1 MNVYND
7 IIEILRQQLNVPVHA
22 VNINSDIFRDLG
34 ADSLDAVE
42 IIMHCEEKFKIT
54 ILEEDTEKLYTVGD
68 LVSYIMNQL
77 DVQKV
82 GRSKFRRNQIQI
94 TESGEIF
101 EK

>member
-1 MNVYND
+1 MNVYNE

-22 VNINSDIFRDLG
+22 VNINSNISRDLG

-54 ILEEDTEKLYTVGD
+54 ILEEEAEKLGTVGD
-68 LVSYIMNQL
+68 LVSYIMNRL
-77 DVQKV
+77 GVQNV
-82 GRSKFRRNQIQI
+82 GSSKFRRNRTQI

-101 EK
+101 ER

>member
-1 MNVYND
+1 MDVFNELK
-7 IIEILRQQLNVPVHA
+7 EILRQQLNVAVHTINLRT
-22 VNINSDIFRDLG
+22 NIFQNLG

-54 ILEEDTEKLYTVGD
+54 ILEEDAEKLYTVGD